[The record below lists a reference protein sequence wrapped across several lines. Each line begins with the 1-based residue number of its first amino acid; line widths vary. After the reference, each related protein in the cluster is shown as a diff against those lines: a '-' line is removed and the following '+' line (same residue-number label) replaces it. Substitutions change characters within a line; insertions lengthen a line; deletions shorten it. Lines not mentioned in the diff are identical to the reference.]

1 MTDRELLE
9 LAANAAGIPQKWND
23 FWNGF
28 YIQHPD
34 GSWDSSSRWRPLI
47 DDGDA
52 LRLAVKLNIEFACFD
67 DHQSVNAGVWS
78 PNGNSWD
85 CLTPYN
91 GDKIAATRCAIT
103 RAAAQIGKSMK
114 ENI

>member
-9 LAANAAGIPQKWND
+9 MAAKAVGLTGYIYEWVDGPTFVIPGENPVY
-23 FWNGF
+23 FN
-28 YIQHPD
+28 
-34 GSWDSSSRWRPLI
+34 PLK